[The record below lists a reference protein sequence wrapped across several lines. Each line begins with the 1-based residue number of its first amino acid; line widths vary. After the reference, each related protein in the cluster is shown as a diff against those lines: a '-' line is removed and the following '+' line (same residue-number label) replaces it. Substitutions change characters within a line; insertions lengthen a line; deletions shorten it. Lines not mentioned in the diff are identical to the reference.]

1 MFEFIRT
8 HQRLM
13 QFFLFLIVGPLFIVG
28 GLQIRQFTGTEDAVA
43 KVGDKVISEQELDNA
58 LRDQNPQMTS
68 IPGIKK
74 EVLDQLI
81 NEHAMTYEA
90 FQDQLSPSQQ
100 DIAKFALKTFPQLNG
115 LPHDEQAKLYAQYA
129 AAQGMS
135 IDGFE
140 AKVRRFLILQ
150 RTQGEIQSTAFAP
163 KAVATRIADI
173 IEQERDVQQMP
184 VKIAD
189 YTSQVKVTD
198 DMLKAYYNKNLAQF
212 QVPEQAKIEYVVL
225 SIDNIAQQITISD
238 ADAQKYYQDNPKQ
251 FTSEEQRRA
260 SHILIKVAKDA
271 NDAAKAAAKAKAE
284 KLLADVRKN
293 PADFAK
299 LAKENSEDPGSA
311 EKGGDLDYFARGL
324 MVKPFQDAVDKM
336 KVGEI
341 SDLVQSDFGYHII
354 TLTGIKP
361 PELKPFDT
369 VKADI
374 VAELKK
380 KQATAKFSEL
390 RETFSNTVFEQA
402 DSLKPVVDKLAAKTA
417 LKIET
422 AANVTR
428 KPDPNVAPNVSY
440 NSQKFLTALFSDDSI
455 KKKQN
460 TEATEVSPGT
470 LISGRITEYKPVTQ
484 KTFEEVQ
491 AAVRETVIQAEARKL
506 AEKAADDKIAALK
519 TKDDA
524 TGFGDSQTIS
534 RAKSMGLNPV
544 VLQAVMKADASK
556 LPAFVKTELPGVG
569 YAVYRINKVGQPANP
584 DAARADALKRELGQ
598 VVGRQEMAA
607 YVEAVKAKAKV
618 KILRPDVLTAPTT
631 SASGGGAGE
640 DGQ

>member
-43 KVGDKVISEQELDNA
+43 KVGDKAISEQELDYA
-58 LRDQNPQMTS
+58 LREQNPQATAA
-68 IPGIKK
+68 PDIKK
-74 EVLDQLI
+74 QVLDQLI
-81 NEHAMTYEA
+81 NEHALTYEA
-90 FQDQLSPSQQ
+90 FKENLSPSSQ
-100 DIAKFALKTFPQLNG
+100 DIASFVIKTFPQLAD
-115 LPHDEQAKLYAQYA
+115 PKLSPEERAQRYADMA
-129 AAQGMS
+129 RAQGMS

-140 AKVRRFLILQ
+140 AKVRRYLIMQ
-150 RTQGEIQSTAFAP
+150 RTEGEIQSTAFAP
-163 KAVATRIADI
+163 KAVATRITDI
-173 IEQERDVQQMP
+173 IQQERDVQQMP

-189 YTSQVKVTD
+189 YTAQAKITD

-212 QVPEQAKIEYVVL
+212 QTPEQAKIEYVVL
-225 SIDNIAQQITISD
+225 SIDNIAQQINISD
-238 ADAQKYYQDNPKQ
+238 ADAQKYYQDNQKE
-251 FTSEEQRRA
+251 FTTEEQRRA
-260 SHILIKVAKDA
+260 SHILVKLAKDA

-299 LAKENSEDPGSA
+299 IAKENSDDPGSA

-336 KVGEI
+336 KVGDI

-361 PELKPFDT
+361 AEVKPFDA

-374 VAELKK
+374 VAKLKK
-380 KQATAKFSEL
+380 KQAGEKFTQL

-402 DSLKPVVDKLAAKTA
+402 DSLKPVVEKLADKTA

-428 KPDPNVAPNVSY
+428 KPDPNVAPSVSY

-460 TEATEVSPGT
+460 TEAVEVAQGT
-470 LISGRITEYKPVTQ
+470 LISGRITEYKPVAQ
-484 KTFEEVQ
+484 KSFEEVQ
-491 AAVRETVIQAEARKL
+491 ATVRDIVTQAEARKL
-506 AEKAADDKIAALK
+506 AEKAADDKLTALNA
-519 TKDDA
+519 KDDT
-524 TGFGDSQTIS
+524 TGFGDTQTIS
-534 RAKSMGLNPV
+534 RAKPMGLNPLI
-544 VLQAVMKADASK
+544 LQALMKADTTK

-584 DAARADALKRELGQ
+584 DTARADALKTELAQ
-598 VVGRQEMAA
+598 VVGREESAA

-618 KILRPDVLTAPTT
+618 KILRPEVLTAPAKGNT
-631 SASGGGAGE
+631 GD

>member
-1 MFEFIRT
+1 MFEFIRN

-13 QFFLFLIVGPLFIVG
+13 QFFLFIFVGPLFIVG
-28 GLQIRQFTGTEDAVA
+28 GLQLRQFTGTEDGVA
-43 KVGDKVISEQELDNA
+43 KVGDKVISEQELDYA
-58 LRDQNPQMTS
+58 IREQGPEAAA
-68 IPGIKK
+68 IPGAKK
-74 EVLDQLI
+74 EVLDNLI
-81 NEHAMTYEA
+81 NEHALSYEA
-90 FQDQLSPSQQ
+90 FQEHVAPTSS
-100 DIAKFALKTFPQLNG
+100 DIAAFVLKTFPDLAD
-115 LPHDEQAKLYAQYA
+115 PKLTQEERNQRYSDLAR
-129 AAQGMS
+129 AQGMS
-135 IDGFE
+135 IDGLE
-140 AKVRRFLILQ
+140 AKIRRFLIMQ
-150 RTQGEIQSTAFAP
+150 RTQGEIQATAFAP
-163 KAVATRIADI
+163 KAVAQRIADI

-189 YTSQVKVTD
+189 FVSQVKVTD

-225 SIDNIAQQITISD
+225 SADNLAQQITVSD
-238 ADAQKYYQDNPKQ
+238 ADAQKYYEGNQKQ
-251 FTSEEQRRA
+251 FTTEEQRRA

-271 NDAAKAAAKAKAE
+271 NDATKAAAKEKAE
-284 KLLADVRKN
+284 KLLAEVRKN

-299 LAKENSEDPGSA
+299 LAKENSDDPGSA

-361 PELKPFDT
+361 AEVKPFDA

-380 KQATAKFSEL
+380 KQAAAKFSEL

-402 DSLKPVVDKLAAKTA
+402 DSLKPVIDKLADKTA

-428 KPDPNVAPNVSY
+428 KPDPSLAPTVAY
-440 NSQKFLTALFSDDSI
+440 NNQKFLTALFADGSV

-460 TEATEVSPGT
+460 TEAIEVSPGV
-470 LISGRITEYKPVTQ
+470 LVSGRIDEYKPSTQ

-491 AAVRETVIQAEARKL
+491 STVREAVVQTEARKL

-519 TKDDA
+519 AKDDSA
-524 TGFGDSQTIS
+524 GFGESQTIS
-534 RAKSMGLNPV
+534 RAKSNGLNPLI
-544 VLQAVMKADASK
+544 LQAVMKADVTV
-556 LPAFVKTELPGVG
+556 LPAFVKTELPGIG
-569 YAVYRINKVGQPANP
+569 YAVYRINKVAQPANP
-584 DAARADALKRELGQ
+584 DAARADSLKKELGQ
-598 VVGRQEMAA
+598 VLGRQEMTA
-607 YVEAVKAKAKV
+607 YLETVKANAKV
-618 KILRPDVLTAPTT
+618 KILRPDALNTPVTD
-631 SASGGGAGE
+631 SSGG
-640 DGQ
+640 DK